1 MFYYLIKLIF
11 LLIPLL
17 VAFNSVANINPEG
30 LNLNYAQKALSGIG
44 NPAAAALVV
53 KRNDA
58 NTIRGGYL
66 SAGGG
71 VEFGDLDEIFDKI
84 NDISNEIAP
93 PDEPENAPPTP
104 ENPDKNPLWDDL
116 FLKYPELE
124 DRLDIIK
131 DRVLSTA
138 ALLALIQVE
147 GYAKAAINAH
157 ASFILNENLYGGT
170 LLLGSSFKGTSKALG
185 IAEVIEFD
193 AGYALEQLKTLPS
206 FSDTDPIQDI
216 DLSSGIVLHYDP
228 SHQNSSISI
237 ENDSLLLVKSTKVA
251 EFSLAYSHIAKSFDQ
266 GDLYWG
272 VKPTFYRVGL
282 TNLTARLGDI
292 TDAEELFDDI
302 KDADYI
308 YRNGF
313 DFDMG
318 LVFSASNYQ
327 LGLSLN
333 NTLESTYDFPEID
346 RRRYSSEYILRE
358 LDSHATFTM
367 ERQVTLEAGLFSDER
382 AWNLHFELDAN
393 EISDQMD
400 DKSQWLSVTGN
411 YSSSSYWVPDVRVG
425 FSKNLAGSNISY
437 VQAGVTLL
445 KFLSL
450 DVSTSLDTVKLD
462 NEDIRRGL
470 NVQLGVQFPY

>member
-17 VAFNSVANINPEG
+17 VAFSSLANINPEG

-58 NTIRGGYL
+58 NPIRGGYL

-84 NDISNEIAP
+84 NDISNEIDP

-282 TNLTARLGDI
+282 TNVTARLGDI

-333 NTLESTYDFPEID
+333 NALERTYDFPKID
-346 RRRYSSEYILRE
+346 RRRYSSEYILRK

-367 ERQVTLEAGLFSDER
+367 ERQSD
-382 AWNLHFELDAN
+382 F
-393 EISDQMD
+393 
-400 DKSQWLSVTGN
+400 
-411 YSSSSYWVPDVRVG
+411 
-425 FSKNLAGSNISY
+425 
-437 VQAGVTLL
+437 
-445 KFLSL
+445 
-450 DVSTSLDTVKLD
+450 
-462 NEDIRRGL
+462 RGWII
-470 NVQLGVQFPY
+470 FR